1 MSSGLTLTN
10 NETEDIIKVVRPL
23 RNRGILVKRISEKT
37 KSQKIGFLG
46 NALGS
51 LMKVGL
57 RLKCTLRSGILFW
70 LLKAL

>member
-23 RNRGILVKRISEKT
+23 RNRGIFVKGISEKT

-57 RLKCTLRSGILFW
+57 PLKYTLRSGVLFW